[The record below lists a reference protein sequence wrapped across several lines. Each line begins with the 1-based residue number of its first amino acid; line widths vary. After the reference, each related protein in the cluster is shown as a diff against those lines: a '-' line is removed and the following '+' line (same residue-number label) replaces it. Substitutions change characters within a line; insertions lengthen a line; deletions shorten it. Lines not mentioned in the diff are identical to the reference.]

1 MRLFCIV
8 LSLLCCH
15 VLAQNYPVKPVVI
28 TVPFPAGTSTDVVGR
43 EVAQI
48 LSKANGVA
56 FVVENKP
63 GAQGLTGA
71 ALVARA
77 PKDGYSLLF
86 GNNTTQAA
94 APWIAKNLSYDPIRD
109 FEPIARIG
117 AVVLSLVVRSDAPF
131 QSTEQ
136 LIDFGKK
143 HPGQLKW
150 GYANGANQVSGAA
163 ITTFGNLDAIGV
175 PYKGVPQMLTDL
187 IGGSIDFTVA
197 DVTNVSPLIKAGR
210 LKALAVT
217 SSESIESMP
226 NVMPLSRTISG
237 FSLLGWFAL
246 FAPVGTPLAYTSK
259 LSEQILSGLQDK
271 EVQERLKSSGILI
284 YPGTSEELRKFVASE
299 SEKWRI
305 LVRNANIQ
313 PE

>member
-1 MRLFCIV
+1 MRYFIFV
-8 LSLLCCH
+8 LSLFCFAAG
-15 VLAQNYPVKPVVI
+15 AQNYPVKPVVI

-48 LSKANGVA
+48 LSKANGVT
-56 FVVENKP
+56 FVVDNKP
-63 GAQGLTGA
+63 GAQGLMGA
-71 ALVARA
+71 SLVARA
-77 PKDGYSLLF
+77 PKDGYNLLF

-94 APWIAKNLSYDPIRD
+94 APWIAKNLSYDPSRD

-136 LIDFGKK
+136 LIEFGKK

-163 ITTFGNLDAIGV
+163 ITTYGNLDAIGV

-197 DVTNVSPLIKAGR
+197 DVTNISPLVKAGR

-217 SSESIESMP
+217 SNESIDSMP
-226 NVMPLSRTISG
+226 GVVPLGKTING

-246 FAPVGTPLAYTSK
+246 FAPTGIPSGYITK
-259 LSEQILSGLQDK
+259 LSEQILTGLQDK
-271 EVQERLKSSGILI
+271 EAQDRLKASGILV
-284 YPGTSEELRKFVASE
+284 YPGNAEELRKFVASE
-299 SEKWRI
+299 SEKWRV
-305 LVRNANIQ
+305 LVKNANIQ

>member
-1 MRLFCIV
+1 MPIIYFLLALFCFNV
-8 LSLLCCH
+8 G
-15 VLAQNYPVKPVVI
+15 AQNYPNKPVVI
-28 TVPFPAGTSTDVVGR
+28 TVPFPPGTSTDVVGR

-48 LSKANGVA
+48 LSKANGIA
-56 FVVENKP
+56 FVVDNKP

-71 ALVARA
+71 CIIAKS

-94 APWIAKNLSYDPIRD
+94 APWISKNLSYDPIRD

-117 AVVLSLVVRSDAPF
+117 AVVLALVVKSDAPYE
-131 QSTEQ
+131 TVEQ

-163 ITTFGNLDAIGV
+163 IIKFGKLDAVGV

-187 IGGSIDFTVA
+187 VGATIDFTVA
-197 DVTNVSPLIKAGR
+197 DVTNISPLIKAGR

-217 SSESIESMP
+217 SSDTIDSLP
-226 NVMPLSRTISG
+226 NVPPMSKHING

-246 FAPVGTPLAYTSK
+246 FAPIGTPVAYTAK
-259 LSEQILSGLQDK
+259 LSEQILSGLQGK
-271 EVQERLKSSGILI
+271 EVQERLKASGILI
-284 YPGTSEELRKFVASE
+284 YPGNVEELRKFVISE
-299 SEKWRI
+299 SEKWRG
-305 LVRNANIQ
+305 LVKDANIQ

>member
-1 MRLFCIV
+1 MRYFFFILSLFCFAAG
-8 LSLLCCH
+8 
-15 VLAQNYPVKPVVI
+15 AQNYPVKPVVI

-48 LSKANGVA
+48 LSKANGVT
-56 FVVENKP
+56 FVVDNKP
-63 GAQGLTGA
+63 GAQGLMGA
-71 ALVARA
+71 SLVARA
-77 PKDGYSLLF
+77 PKDGYNLLF

-94 APWIAKNLSYDPIRD
+94 APWIAKNLSYDPSRD

-136 LIDFGKK
+136 LIEFGKK

-150 GYANGANQVSGAA
+150 GYANGANQVCGAA
-163 ITTFGNLDAIGV
+163 ITTYGNLDAIGV

-197 DVTNVSPLIKAGR
+197 DVTNISPLVKAGR

-217 SSESIESMP
+217 SNESIDSMP
-226 NVMPLSRTISG
+226 GVVPLGKTING

-246 FAPVGTPLAYTSK
+246 FAPTGTPSGYITK
-259 LSEQILSGLQDK
+259 LSEQILTGLQDK
-271 EVQERLKSSGILI
+271 EAQDRLKASGILV
-284 YPGTSEELRKFVASE
+284 YPGNAEELRKFVASE
-299 SEKWRI
+299 SEKWRV
-305 LVRNANIQ
+305 LVKNANIQ

>member
-1 MRLFCIV
+1 MRYFFFILSLFCFAAG
-8 LSLLCCH
+8 
-15 VLAQNYPVKPVVI
+15 AQNYPVKPVVI

-48 LSKANGVA
+48 LSKANGVT
-56 FVVENKP
+56 FVVDNKP
-63 GAQGLTGA
+63 GAQGLMGA
-71 ALVARA
+71 SLVARA
-77 PKDGYSLLF
+77 PKDGYNLLF

-94 APWIAKNLSYDPIRD
+94 APWIAKNLSYDPSRD

-136 LIDFGKK
+136 LIEFGKK

-163 ITTFGNLDAIGV
+163 ITTYGNLDAIGV

-197 DVTNVSPLIKAGR
+197 DVTNISPLVKAGR

-217 SSESIESMP
+217 SNESIDSMP
-226 NVMPLSRTISG
+226 GVVPLGKTING

-246 FAPVGTPLAYTSK
+246 FAPTGTPSGYITK
-259 LSEQILSGLQDK
+259 LSEQILTGLQDK
-271 EVQERLKSSGILI
+271 EVQDRLKASGILV
-284 YPGTSEELRKFVASE
+284 YPGNAEELRKFVASE
-299 SEKWRI
+299 SEKWRV
-305 LVRNANIQ
+305 LVKNANIQ